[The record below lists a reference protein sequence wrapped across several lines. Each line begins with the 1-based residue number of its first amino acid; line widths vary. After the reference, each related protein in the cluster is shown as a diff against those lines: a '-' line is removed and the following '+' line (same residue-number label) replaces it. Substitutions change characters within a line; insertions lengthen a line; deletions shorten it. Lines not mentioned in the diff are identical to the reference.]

1 MKLTTTTTFDESKYE
16 VIGIVESVTTRAIS
30 DFRQVFAQILG
41 TFGGKNDVLNTKFMK
56 ARDDAL
62 AALKDKAE
70 GMGADLVIGV
80 SLTTDVVNMS
90 GTEFI
95 TYAGLGTALRRKGSS
110 QGGGGKKRRT
120 FRKLPKA

>member
-16 VIGIVESVTTRAIS
+16 IIGIVESVTTRAIS

-41 TFGGKNDVLNTKFMK
+41 TFGGRNDLLNTKFMK

-70 GMGADLVIGV
+70 GMGADMVIGV
-80 SLTTDVVNMS
+80 SLTTDVVNMN
-90 GTEFI
+90 GTEFL

-110 QGGGGKKRRT
+110 QDGGKRRKT
-120 FRKLPKA
+120 IRKKQA